1 MRLPTVER
9 GDGLKPKFIF
19 TMIRLFS
26 GMRAPDVVRTLQHR
40 PEFFGALFS
49 QACQNTL
56 RGPSEWHLGEREL
69 VAAFVSKLNQCRF

>member
-9 GDGLKPKFIF
+9 GVGFKQKLIF

-40 PEFFGALFS
+40 PEYFGDVFS

-56 RGPSEWHLGEREL
+56 RGPSEWQVGEREL